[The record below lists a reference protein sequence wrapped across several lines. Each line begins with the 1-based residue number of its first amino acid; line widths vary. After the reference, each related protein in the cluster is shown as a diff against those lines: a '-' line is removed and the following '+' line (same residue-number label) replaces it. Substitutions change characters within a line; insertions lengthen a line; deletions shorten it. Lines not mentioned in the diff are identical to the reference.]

1 MYTISILCS
10 VDGGLYVA
18 NLGALSSCA
27 YSVSSRIAVMRS
39 SEDGGFRRRQSWCTV
54 LLCLQCISMTC
65 NAVIEKCDFISF
77 CRV

>member
-27 YSVSSRIAVMRS
+27 YSVSSRIAVTMS
-39 SEDGGFRRRQSWCTV
+39 SEDGGFRRRKSWCTV
-54 LLCLQCISMTC
+54 L
-65 NAVIEKCDFISF
+65 
-77 CRV
+77 

>member
-27 YSVSSRIAVMRS
+27 
-39 SEDGGFRRRQSWCTV
+39 
-54 LLCLQCISMTC
+54 
-65 NAVIEKCDFISF
+65 
-77 CRV
+77 